1 MLIVC
6 PNCATSYALTESQL
20 GTGRTLRC
28 AKCRHTW
35 RATAADAVDGFAERA
50 DADAQAQWPPAAAQS
65 DVATAEPPVAATG
78 PRPPVRRGRAAARPR
93 AKGIP
98 VAAMLAKLRAVQP
111 WHWALAGTAVALSL
125 AVVERRL
132 VVRLAP
138 QTAALY
144 AAVHLP
150 VNLRGLAFEGVRSQV
165 IADKDQQILVVEGQI
180 RNVTKDDS
188 GIPGLALSLR
198 DEKGSEIY
206 SWTAETPRSVLAPGE
221 SAPFR
226 ARLVAP
232 PLDGRDVLV
241 RFARNENDAPADH

>member
-20 GTGRTLRC
+20 GSGRTLRC

-35 RATAADAVDGFAERA
+35 RATAADAVDGFSERPAAEEPA
-50 DADAQAQWPPAAAQS
+50 EWPPEVAQAQAAP
-65 DVATAEPPVAATG
+65 AEPEAPARPSRKPPRRPSRPKASSGLPVAA
-78 PRPPVRRGRAAARPR
+78 
-93 AKGIP
+93 I
-98 VAAMLAKLRAVQP
+98 LAKLRAVQP
-111 WHWALAGTAVALSL
+111 WQWALAGTAAAFVFALTQ
-125 AVVERRL
+125 RTL

-144 AAVHLP
+144 AAIHLP

-180 RNVTKDDS
+180 RNVAKRDS

-198 DEKGSEIY
+198 DDKGSDIY

-241 RFARNENDAPADH
+241 RFARNENDAPEAN